1 VKSRGADVVARTL
14 ARAGTRHLFA
24 LSGNHVM
31 PVFDAALD
39 ASLETVHVRHEAAAV
54 HMADAWGRL
63 TGKPGVAL
71 VTGGPGHAN
80 AVAALYTALAAES
93 PLVLLSG
100 HAPLDELGKGAFQE
114 MRQAEMAEP
123 VAKASW
129 TVRSAGTLASD
140 IAHAMRIARS
150 GTPGPVH
157 VSLPSDLLE
166 GQASDELPPPE
177 AQAEVARRAESSAL
191 LDSLAN
197 SSRPL
202 VVAGPRF
209 ARAPAA
215 ALALRFEQATGVP
228 VVAMESPRGV
238 NDPALGLLA
247 EILARADTVVLAGK
261 KRDFMLRFG
270 KAFQPEC
277 RIIDSEPEFSGWIE
291 VASQRSWPRSGW
303 ADEVRAALS
312 WRPAQWRSV
321 ESVSQGPVHPIE
333 VGRAV
338 QKLLDAPGSVLV
350 ADGGEFGQWA
360 QATLAASHRVI
371 NGPAGSIGA
380 ALPFA
385 AAAKLAHPD
394 SSVIAMLGDG
404 TFGFHAAELDTAA
417 RHSLAYIAVVGN
429 DACWNAE
436 RQIQVRAYG
445 AGRARGCE
453 LLPTRYDQ
461 VAEGFGAHGE
471 RVARASELSP
481 ALERASR
488 AGRVA
493 CVDVAIESVAA
504 PIYRRAR
511 DE

>member
-1 VKSRGADVVARTL
+1 
-14 ARAGTRHLFA
+14 
-24 LSGNHVM
+24 
-31 PVFDAALD
+31 
-39 ASLETVHVRHEAAAV
+39 
-54 HMADAWGRL
+54 
-63 TGKPGVAL
+63 
-71 VTGGPGHAN
+71 
-80 AVAALYTALAAES
+80 
-93 PLVLLSG
+93 
-100 HAPLDELGKGAFQE
+100 
-114 MRQAEMAEP
+114 
-123 VAKASW
+123 
-129 TVRSAGTLASD
+129 
-140 IAHAMRIARS
+140 
-150 GTPGPVH
+150 
-157 VSLPSDLLE
+157 
-166 GQASDELPPPE
+166 
-177 AQAEVARRAESSAL
+177 
-191 LDSLAN
+191 
-197 SSRPL
+197 
-202 VVAGPRF
+202 
-209 ARAPAA
+209 
-215 ALALRFEQATGVP
+215 
-228 VVAMESPRGV
+228 
-238 NDPALGLLA
+238 
-247 EILARADTVVLAGK
+247 
-261 KRDFMLRFG
+261 
-270 KAFQPEC
+270 
-277 RIIDSEPEFSGWIE
+277 
-291 VASQRSWPRSGW
+291 
-303 ADEVRAALS
+303 
-312 WRPAQWRSV
+312 V

-445 AGRARGCE
+445 PGRARGCE

-504 PIYRRAR
+504 PVYRRAR